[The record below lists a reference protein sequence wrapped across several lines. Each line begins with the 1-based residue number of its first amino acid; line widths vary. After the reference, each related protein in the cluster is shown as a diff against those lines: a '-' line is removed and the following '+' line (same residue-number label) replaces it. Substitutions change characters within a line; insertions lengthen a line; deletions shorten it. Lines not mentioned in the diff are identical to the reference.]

1 MSEYSTET
9 TETTKLRQI
18 NGPFILVI
26 TNLVDESYLRSDDGS
41 THISATINAPSNN
54 FAEATAQALV
64 NGKMHIFGG
73 ESDGKKIARLDDC
86 SLNELP
92 ARLYKS
98 REYSHSAL
106 SIENGRKALICFGDD
121 VKFCETFDGT
131 SAVKTFAAD
140 LSHNYGGLGL
150 YRNQP
155 ATVGC
160 AYERHNKAETLS
172 ATGWTALPDHPLRI
186 SSHSLVGLENQSMLL
201 IGGYAF
207 ESGYQTGIW
216 QLKDKEWSRFGK
228 LLQPG
233 GYGSALYDN
242 RFIYF
247 FAGDP
252 HPYAIQRLELNESEK
267 LEKVEVMGNQR
278 GQFFSPVLV
287 KTDYFCG

>member
-1 MSEYSTET
+1 MNNSCEERSAESSTGFYQMNILSESTELLNIEKQ
-9 TETTKLRQI
+9 ET
-18 NGPFILVI
+18 
-26 TNLVDESYLRSDDGS
+26 
-41 THISATINAPSNN
+41 
-54 FAEATAQALV
+54 
-64 NGKMHIFGG
+64 
-73 ESDGKKIARLDDC
+73 
-86 SLNELP
+86 
-92 ARLYKS
+92 
-98 REYSHSAL
+98 
-106 SIENGRKALICFGDD
+106 
-121 VKFCETFDGT
+121 
-131 SAVKTFAAD
+131 
-140 LSHNYGGLGL
+140 
-150 YRNQP
+150 P

-216 QLKDKEWSRFGK
+216 QLNDKEWSQFGK